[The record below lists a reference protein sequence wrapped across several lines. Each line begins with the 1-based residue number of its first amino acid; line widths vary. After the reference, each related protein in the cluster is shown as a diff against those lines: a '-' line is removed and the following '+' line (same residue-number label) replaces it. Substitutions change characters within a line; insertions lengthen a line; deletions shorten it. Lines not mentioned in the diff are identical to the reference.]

1 MHSIMRALLAALR
14 RVERHRKIGESS
26 VVLASWEW
34 QEIEAALAQGDTWEQ
49 VQSQRAPV
57 E

>member
-26 VVLASWEW
+26 VVLAPWEW
-34 QEIEAALAQGDTWEQ
+34 QEIEAALAQGETLEH
-49 VQSQRAPV
+49 VQSKPAPV